1 MGILGWRGRIGAEEW
16 QHPPHSEMGSAG
28 VERANPLGIGQ
39 GTTGSQLRGNT
50 EWRII
55 CA

>member
-16 QHPPHSEMGSAG
+16 QHPAHSEMGSAG
-28 VERANPLGIGQ
+28 VERAKGIGQ
-39 GTTGSQLRGNT
+39 GTPGSQLCGNT